1 MIPNRS
7 PWLAQLNRSRPI
19 IPLAENMATDI
30 VIVGG
35 GIAGAVTAYFTLK
48 DTGSA
53 VVLLE
58 ADRVAHGATG
68 HNAGQITSY
77 FERPF
82 ESIVK
87 EFGLELAS
95 EGQRSIESGWG
106 LLDQIV
112 ADTALRTP
120 VYRFTGYTGCSEFEQ
135 LVEHLEENKDRAA
148 AGLAPE
154 TVLIAKESGWEEALP
169 LFYKDLYSVVPQDDL
184 LGLLETDDRRYFAC
198 IASQKGCM
206 NSALFTEEL
215 VGYLMATYPGRFSLF
230 EETPVTKVTLFEDLA
245 RVETGQGHVLEGRRV
260 VLCTNGFEQFH
271 IENTSGSDIDTKFHH
286 LVQGRIG
293 YMAGYLESLN
303 AAPTAISYFP
313 KGIPET
319 GDPTGETY
327 FYLTRRPHGEDQGE
341 AKNLVCAGGPEQVLP
356 NQALYSREEHFREDV
371 RDSLDEFLR
380 TTYHHHPGSGT
391 EYSFSWHGLMGYTPG
406 GLRRIGAEP
415 CNPVLLYNLGCNGVG
430 ILPSIFGGKRIARIL
445 AGETPE
451 RSIFDPADQRCML

>member
-7 PWLAQLNRSRPI
+7 PWLSQLNRSRPA
-19 IPLAENMATDI
+19 IPLAQDMATDV

-48 DTGSA
+48 NTESS
-53 VVLLE
+53 VVILE

-82 ESIVK
+82 ESIVQ

-95 EGQRSIESGWG
+95 AGQRSIESAWG
-106 LLDQIV
+106 LLDEIM
-112 ADTALRTP
+112 ADAALRTP
-120 VYRFTGYTGCSEFEQ
+120 VYRFTGYAGCSEFEQ

-154 TVLIAKESGWEEALP
+154 SVLIAKESNWEEALP
-169 LFYKDLYSVVPQDDL
+169 LFYKDLYSIVPQDDL
-184 LGLLETDDRRYFAC
+184 LALLETDDRRYLAC

-206 NSALFTEEL
+206 NSAVFTEEL
-215 VGYLMATYPGRFSLF
+215 VGYLMASYPGRFSLF
-230 EETPVTKVTLFEDLA
+230 EETMVTKVTLSEDRALLLTKQEHT
-245 RVETGQGHVLEGRRV
+245 VEALRV

-271 IENTSGSDIDTKFHH
+271 IENESGSDIDTKFHH

-327 FYLTRRPHGEDQGE
+327 FYLTRRPHGEDEGV

-356 NQALYSREEHFREDV
+356 NQAHYTREEHCREDV
-371 RDSLDEFLR
+371 RESLDEFLR
-380 TTYHHHPGSGT
+380 TTYHHHPGPDA
-391 EYSFSWHGLMGYTPG
+391 EYAFCWHGLMGYTPG

-430 ILPSIFGGKRIARIL
+430 ILPSIYGAKRIARIL
-445 AGETPE
+445 SGETPE
-451 RSIFDPADQRCML
+451 RSIFDPVDQRCLI